1 MIERYCGSLLPA
13 VKSRSE
19 PYTALSCRMLHC
31 SQIAQIELQYD
42 LGDALNFE
50 DNVREV
56 SSKEHVYPE
65 SAYFGIKSQSKL
77 LTSY

>member
-1 MIERYCGSLLPA
+1 
-13 VKSRSE
+13 
-19 PYTALSCRMLHC
+19 MLHC

-77 LTSY
+77 LMSY